1 MVGIL
6 RFLFLKGWSCN
17 SRAGRIEV
25 RTVIKIAV
33 VMILVLCSGLMAGA
47 QELDSLQQRAL
58 SVKLDEYFAA
68 IEKEGTDVQKEECDF
83 LIGTASDSLMRQFI
97 ALKAYDHYLNS
108 PVMGSEAVAIHVL
121 DKWFIPG
128 KVRMKNDFDLIN
140 ARVYADFN
148 RQSLVGM
155 KAPEL
160 SMESSDGKNVTL
172 FGAASPQK
180 RFSVLYFYDTDCSK
194 CKVESILLRNVLED
208 NDFPID
214 LYAVYS
220 GDDRKSWEE
229 YVSTRLNVEASKV
242 HVVNLWD
249 PELDSDFQRKY
260 GVLQTPRMYL
270 VRPDGVIIGRGLDT
284 EALYMMLRGIFTD
297 VNLNYGSDESAGLFD
312 GILYSEEDTSGPSS
326 DRVCSLVEY
335 ISDST
340 LPKGDT
346 LMFRQLSGDLLYY
359 LSTRS
364 GEGIKDGLKF
374 LLEKNIYGQP
384 AAWNSQDDSLKVIG
398 FADIM
403 DDLLSKSEV
412 GSVVP
417 DLKVPAELLGKG
429 KEKSGAYNMRKLRAD
444 RNIILFYTEGCNICQ
459 AEKSQIRELLAHD
472 RKTKALFI
480 NIDEILASNPSL
492 ADTLFD
498 SFDLSS
504 LPYIIITDRKGVV
517 LRRYLSYR

>member
-1 MVGIL
+1 M
-6 RFLFLKGWSCN
+6 
-17 SRAGRIEV
+17 

-242 HVVNLWD
+242 HV
-249 PELDSDFQRKY
+249 E
-260 GVLQTPRMYL
+260 
-270 VRPDGVIIGRGLDT
+270 IGR
-284 EALYMMLRGIFTD
+284 
-297 VNLNYGSDESAGLFD
+297 
-312 GILYSEEDTSGPSS
+312 
-326 DRVCSLVEY
+326 
-335 ISDST
+335 
-340 LPKGDT
+340 
-346 LMFRQLSGDLLYY
+346 
-359 LSTRS
+359 
-364 GEGIKDGLKF
+364 
-374 LLEKNIYGQP
+374 
-384 AAWNSQDDSLKVIG
+384 
-398 FADIM
+398 
-403 DDLLSKSEV
+403 
-412 GSVVP
+412 
-417 DLKVPAELLGKG
+417 
-429 KEKSGAYNMRKLRAD
+429 
-444 RNIILFYTEGCNICQ
+444 
-459 AEKSQIRELLAHD
+459 AH
-472 RKTKALFI
+472 
-480 NIDEILASNPSL
+480 
-492 ADTLFD
+492 
-498 SFDLSS
+498 
-504 LPYIIITDRKGVV
+504 V
-517 LRRYLSYR
+517 